1 MALGPWTEYK
11 RKEKEKQVS
20 QTERTTKSNRRVE
33 AGRAIII
40 HYAERAWDTEKKLF
54 MIKWHFMSGRG
65 ISFKESLFTLFIKRF
80 LKINSVISALSTHSY

>member
-11 RKEKEKQVS
+11 KKEKEKQVS

-40 HYAERAWDTEKKLF
+40 HYAERAWDTEKKNYLWSSD
-54 MIKWHFMSGRG
+54 ILWVEGV
-65 ISFKESLFTLFIKRF
+65 SL
-80 LKINSVISALSTHSY
+80 LKKVYLHYLLKDF